1 MKIVVYS
8 TVAFSERVD
17 RCPDGGY
24 ICLIACKVITT
35 FLLGF
40 PYKVVDT
47 VPLLFVFFER
57 LLLPRFVPE

>member
-1 MKIVVYS
+1 MEDGVYS

-40 PYKVVDT
+40 PYKVVDMVSAVVCILRT
-47 VPLLFVFFER
+47 SFAP
-57 LLLPRFVPE
+57 